1 MTGELKPGEL
11 KAGLKAE
18 ELKSGELKP
27 RKETMPAG
35 MAAGGQ
41 VIERGL
47 ARLKAGFEVV
57 KSFLSIRH
65 QRVGL
70 LVLRR
75 FENRCID
82 VPFRDLA

>member
-41 VIERGL
+41 VIERHRLGNAPGHVYDTRGIWPDQPRVVREEE
-47 ARLKAGFEVV
+47 ARLKLVV
-57 KSFLSIRH
+57 
-65 QRVGL
+65 
-70 LVLRR
+70 
-75 FENRCID
+75 
-82 VPFRDLA
+82 